1 MTEYGIKE
9 VKVKVGGKKNIG
21 EITYKS
27 KMPTCEEIE
36 KEVIDELIDNSDPD
50 FRQIANK
57 LSYLTKLIES
67 TKNSDV
73 IINDDSKVSITKAK
87 SKTKTKKDQISP
99 TNNIK
104 KVTMDAFNIIKGLT
118 QNDKHLEIN
127 EIIDKIM
134 LPTTSFHES
143 IRLYESDIN
152 IISMS
157 FYSNFTE
164 NINKLD
170 ISNKDKIKSIA
181 QVSEYLVEG
190 EIYSDY
196 YWKNKISSCEIYQGV
211 NHIIA
216 PKFVMNKLVK
226 KDKSKNETK
235 WDFTGKRIF
244 YLNPHIM
251 ERFWKISLA
260 NQIYS
265 NTHLPY
271 LIELIWNLLK
281 SHKYRSQEKIY
292 KKILLKLFEGGL
304 EIKDFENI
312 YKGFVLGNEDNK
324 ENEEAFKELKVIL
337 KKYFTDIIY
346 QKKPLPQ
353 EYIDQFH
360 NIIDESLNLETTI
373 NYGVKQ
379 SKYMAF
385 FSEVLSAMK
394 LAVLLLNSDST
405 AAKPVIAAIKFNE
418 NKKYMEI
425 LKKNKRNIRTF
436 SKCHIW
442 TIK

>member
-1 MTEYGIKE
+1 MSKFTATI
-9 VKVKVGGKKNIG
+9 IG
-21 EITYKS
+21 SKS
-27 KMPTCEEIE
+27 KVFT
-36 KEVIDELIDNSDPD
+36 S
-50 FRQIANK
+50 
-57 LSYLTKLIES
+57 
-67 TKNSDV
+67 
-73 IINDDSKVSITKAK
+73 VS
-87 SKTKTKKDQISP
+87 
-99 TNNIK
+99 NE
-104 KVTMDAFNIIKGLT
+104 
-118 QNDKHLEIN
+118 LEISN
-127 EIIDKIM
+127 VLLITRENFHILNQSEIVDFGNVFVFAICSR
-134 LPTTSFHES
+134 TEES

-281 SHKYRSQEKIY
+281 SHKYRSQEWCS
-292 KKILLKLFEGGL
+292 
-304 EIKDFENI
+304 
-312 YKGFVLGNEDNK
+312 
-324 ENEEAFKELKVIL
+324 
-337 KKYFTDIIY
+337 
-346 QKKPLPQ
+346 
-353 EYIDQFH
+353 H
-360 NIIDESLNLETTI
+360 
-373 NYGVKQ
+373 
-379 SKYMAF
+379 
-385 FSEVLSAMK
+385 
-394 LAVLLLNSDST
+394 
-405 AAKPVIAAIKFNE
+405 
-418 NKKYMEI
+418 
-425 LKKNKRNIRTF
+425 IRARPG
-436 SKCHIW
+436 
-442 TIK
+442 